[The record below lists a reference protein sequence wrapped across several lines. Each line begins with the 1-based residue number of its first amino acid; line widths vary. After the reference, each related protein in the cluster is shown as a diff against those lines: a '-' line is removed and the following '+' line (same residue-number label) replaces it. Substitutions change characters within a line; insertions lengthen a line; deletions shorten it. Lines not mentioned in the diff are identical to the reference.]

1 MSVYMLELKEVT
13 VFSLV
18 NGFLGGRNGHN
29 YSCLLTL
36 GCKIS
41 VSPIMT
47 YIVGPSAKK
56 ISTES
61 LTLSDSPA
69 IDELLLNH

>member
-18 NGFLGGRNGHN
+18 NGFLGGKRNGHN

-36 GCKIS
+36 GCKMS

-47 YIVGPSAKK
+47 YIVRPSAKK

-69 IDELLLNH
+69 IDELLL

>member
-29 YSCLLTL
+29 YSCLLNL
-36 GCKIS
+36 GCKMS

-47 YIVGPSAKK
+47 YIVRPSAKK

-69 IDELLLNH
+69 IDELLL